1 MAPTF
6 VDPFNSGD
14 AVTQLLRSAVLALAF
29 FAAATPFNPLSVDY
43 LWAQT
48 PDSPAAEGDAQ
59 IASLIRDLG
68 SERFAAREA
77 ASDRLARIGLP
88 ALAALEKASR
98 HTDREIRFR
107 AEQVL
112 VLVRKND
119 LERRL
124 AAFMAG
130 STQDNDKLPAW
141 PQFAEKY
148 GDTEN
153 SRKVFVGM
161 QRAEPE
167 LLSALQRDPRNA
179 VEILGRRLAER
190 ALTAGRGNAGP
201 ITVPPGELFAYLFV
215 AAQEDA
221 PVSASSLYLLL
232 QISGRP
238 LANMQR
244 SSPEFALSK
253 QLLGGVIR
261 RCDGEAMLPAIE
273 LSREFQLTEG
283 SLPALRF
290 LEQHD
295 KFNGG
300 SAVALVA
307 PLAFLA
313 DLGDQSH
320 VPAVE
325 KLLDNRA
332 IIGSASMRVEENGQ
346 AVTRRK
352 EMQVRDAAL
361 TTLLKLTDQNPVEY
375 YGQELPRTASRSP
388 YQSFPAAIVGFESE
402 EQRAA
407 VFQKWAAYKATRP
420 APKETAET
428 KQPAQ

>member
-1 MAPTF
+1 MAGPWWIRSSQG
-6 VDPFNSGD
+6 V
-14 AVTQLLRSAVLALAF
+14 AVRRFARPAFFALAF
-29 FAAATPFNPLSVDY
+29 FAATSFNRGSNDFLQAETPEPR
-43 LWAQT
+43 
-48 PDSPAAEGDAQ
+48 AAAGEAQ
-59 IASLIRDLG
+59 IAGLIRDLG

-88 ALAALEKASR
+88 ALEALEQASR
-98 HTDREIRFR
+98 HADREIRFR

-130 STQDNDKLPAW
+130 STENNDKLPAW
-141 PQFAEKY
+141 PQFAEEY
-148 GDTEN
+148 GDTET

-167 LLSALQRDPRNA
+167 LLSALQRDPRSA
-179 VEILGRRLAER
+179 VELLGRRLAER
-190 ALTAGRGNAGP
+190 ALTAGRGNVGP
-201 ITVPPGELFAYLFV
+201 ITLSPGEMFAYLFV

-238 LANMQR
+238 LADMQR

-261 RCDGEAMLPAIE
+261 RCDGEAMLAAIE
-273 LSREFQLTEG
+273 LSREFRLAEGLT
-283 SLPALRF
+283 PAFRF

-295 KFNGG
+295 KLNAG

-307 PLAFLA
+307 PLAFIG
-313 DLGDQSH
+313 DLGDQTH
-320 VPAVE
+320 VAAVE
-325 KLLDNRA
+325 KLLDNRTL
-332 IIGSASMRVEENGQ
+332 IGSASMRVEENGQ

-361 TTLLKLTDQNPVEY
+361 TTLLKLTDQNLVEY
-375 YGQELPRTASRSP
+375 YGQELPRTASNSP

-402 EQRAA
+402 EKRAA
-407 VFQKWAAYKATRP
+407 VFQKWAAYKATRQV
-420 APKETAET
+420 PKETAET
-428 KQPAQ
+428 KQPAP